1 MEIATFTTGCPCVTG
16 FCQNDKFFVHIHKPL
31 YIYINDSYID
41 EISISTKGKIY
52 ITFKNKIYVKYD
64 ELNEE
69 FDKLD
74 VPIDVHYIKKILSEI
89 IDLVTTQ
96 IEISS
101 SEAVEFVEYAWFDR
115 YKN

>member
-1 MEIATFTTGCPCVTG
+1 MEIATFTTEYAYVAG
-16 FCQNDKFFVHIHKPL
+16 FCQNDKFFVHINDPL
-31 YIYINDSYID
+31 YIYISDSYID

-52 ITFKNKIYVKYD
+52 ITFKNNIYAKYD

-74 VPIDVHYIKKILSEI
+74 VPIDVHYIKKILSDITE
-89 IDLVTTQ
+89 LVTTQ